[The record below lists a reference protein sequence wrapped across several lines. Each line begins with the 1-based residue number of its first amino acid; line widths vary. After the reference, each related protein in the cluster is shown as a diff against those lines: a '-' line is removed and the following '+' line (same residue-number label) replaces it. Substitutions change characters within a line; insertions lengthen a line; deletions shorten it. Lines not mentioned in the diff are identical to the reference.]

1 GMTLFLVPK
10 GYKKL
15 TYYEQ
20 KTKEYDIFGFTFV
33 RSYYVPREIDLGEH
47 MKGKMAV
54 EEVATIEDV
63 VAYMIL

>member
-1 GMTLFLVPK
+1 MNLFLVPK

-33 RSYYVPREIDLGEH
+33 RSYYVQKEIDLGEH
-47 MKGKMAV
+47 MKGKMDV
-54 EEVATIEDV
+54 EEVSTIEDV